1 MVTVKKTPAKAPAKV
16 APVKRRTPKP
26 KAEQTINVSVAAPA
40 PAPKPEAK
48 KDDSTVGK
56 IIGLI
61 EWVDNPFKL
70 FTVILLSFLFFAG
83 YFAWDSR
90 QVILNAITN
99 SSHQPELK
107 EIKVLE
113 HVAQKLQKDLEAETV
128 LVHKVNLV
136 VNSRTTLLA
145 YGPKS
150 REVTLDGYNST
161 LFGKDPARN
170 AAVIAMMNGEV
181 YCDKL
186 VATGKTSDWEEKQG
200 VTFICRGSIPPEMG
214 AFEGYISVGFTK
226 EPQDLGAVKTR
237 INLASTEMAK

>member
-1 MVTVKKTPAKAPAKV
+1 MVTKKPPVKAPAKV

-26 KAEQTINVSVAAPA
+26 KIEVIVAPP
-40 PAPKPEAK
+40 PAPKPEVK

-56 IIGLI
+56 VIGLI

-90 QVILNAITN
+90 TVILNAITS
-99 SSHQPELK
+99 SSHQPQLK

-128 LVHKVNLV
+128 LVHKVTLV
-136 VNSRTTLLA
+136 VNSRVTLLS
-145 YGPKS
+145 YGPKG
-150 REVTLDGYNST
+150 RDTILDGYNST
-161 LFGKDPARN
+161 LFGKDSTRN
-170 AAVIAMMNGEV
+170 TAVIAMMNGEV

-186 VATGKTSDWEEKQG
+186 VASGKTSEWEEKQG
-200 VTFICRGSIPPEMG
+200 VGFICRGSIPPEMG

-237 INLASTEMAK
+237 INLAATEMAK

>member
-1 MVTVKKTPAKAPAKV
+1 MVTAKTAAKV
-16 APVKRRTPKP
+16 APVKRRVVKP
-26 KAEQTINVSVAAPA
+26 TAE
-40 PAPKPEAK
+40 APKVEAPK
-48 KDDSTVGK
+48 STDTLGK
-56 IIGLI
+56 VIGLI

-70 FTVILLSFLFFAG
+70 FTVILLSFLAFAG

-90 QVILNAITN
+90 VVILSAITN
-99 SSHQPELK
+99 SSHQPMLK

-113 HVAQKLQKDLEAETV
+113 NVAQRLQKDLEAETV
-128 LVHKVNLV
+128 LVHKVALM
-136 VNSRTTLLA
+136 VNGRTTLLA
-145 YGPKS
+145 YGPKG
-150 REVTLDGYNST
+150 RDAFLDGYNST

-186 VATGKTSDWEEKQG
+186 VSSGKTSEWEEKQG
-200 VTFICRGSIPPEMG
+200 VNYICRGSIPPEMG
-214 AFEGYISVGFTK
+214 AFEGYVSVGFTK

>member
-1 MVTVKKTPAKAPAKV
+1 MVTKKVPAKV
-16 APVKRRTPKP
+16 APVKRRTATPKV
-26 KAEQTINVSVAAPA
+26 EVAS
-40 PAPKPEAK
+40 KPEAK

-56 IIGLI
+56 VIGLI

-90 QVILNAITN
+90 TVILNAITS
-99 SSHQPELK
+99 SSHQPQLK

-113 HVAQKLQKDLEAETV
+113 HVAERLKKDLEAETV
-128 LVHKVNLV
+128 LVHKVALV
-136 VNSRTTLLA
+136 VNSRVTLLS
-145 YGPKS
+145 YGPKG
-150 REVTLDGYNST
+150 RDTTLDGYNST
-161 LFGKDPARN
+161 LFGKDATRN

-181 YCDKL
+181 HCDKL
-186 VATGKTSDWEEKQG
+186 VASGKTSDWEEKQG
-200 VTFICRGSIPPEMG
+200 VNYICRGSIPPEMG

>member
-1 MVTVKKTPAKAPAKV
+1 MVTKKPPAKV

-26 KAEQTINVSVAAPA
+26 KTEQTINVSVAAPA
-40 PAPKPEAK
+40 AKTEAK
-48 KDDSTVGK
+48 KDDSVIGK
-56 IIGLI
+56 VIGLI

-90 QVILNAITN
+90 TVILNAITN
-99 SSHQPELK
+99 SNHQAELK

-113 HVAQKLQKDLEAETV
+113 HVAQRLQKDLEAETV
-128 LVHKVNLV
+128 LVHKVALV

-145 YGPKS
+145 YSSKG
-150 REVTLDGYNST
+150 RETILDGYNST
-161 LFGKDPARN
+161 LFGKDAARN

-186 VATGKTSDWEEKQG
+186 IPTGKTSEWEEKQG
-200 VTFICRGSIPPEMG
+200 VGYICRGSIPPEMG

-237 INLASTEMAK
+237 INLAATEMAK

>member
-1 MVTVKKTPAKAPAKV
+1 MVTKKPPAKV

-40 PAPKPEAK
+40 SKPEAK
-48 KDDSTVGK
+48 KDDSAIGK
-56 IIGLI
+56 VIGLI

-90 QVILNAITN
+90 TVILNAITS
-99 SSHQPELK
+99 SSHQPQLK

-113 HVAQKLQKDLEAETV
+113 HIAERLKKDLEAETV
-128 LVHKVNLV
+128 LVHKVALV
-136 VNSRTTLLA
+136 VNSRVTLLA
-145 YGPKS
+145 YGPKG
-150 REVTLDGYNST
+150 RDITLDGYNST
-161 LFGKDPARN
+161 LFGKDATRN
-170 AAVIAMMNGEV
+170 SAVIAMMNGEV
-181 YCDKL
+181 HCDKL
-186 VATGKTSDWEEKQG
+186 VASGKTSDWEEKQG
-200 VTFICRGSIPPEMG
+200 VGYICRGSIPPEMG

-237 INLASTEMAK
+237 INLAATEMAK

>member
-1 MVTVKKTPAKAPAKV
+1 MVTAKKPPAKV

-26 KAEQTINVSVAAPA
+26 KAEQTINVSVAAPVPVKA
-40 PAPKPEAK
+40 EAK

-56 IIGLI
+56 VIGLI

-90 QVILNAITN
+90 TVILNAITS
-99 SSHQPELK
+99 SSHQPQLK

-128 LVHKVNLV
+128 LVHKVTLV
-136 VNSRTTLLA
+136 VNSRVTLLA
-145 YGPKS
+145 YGPKG
-150 REVTLDGYNST
+150 RETLLDGYNST
-161 LFGKDPARN
+161 LFGKDVARN
-170 AAVIAMMNGEV
+170 SAVIAMMNGEV

-186 VATGKTSDWEEKQG
+186 VASGKTSEWEEKQG
-200 VTFICRGSIPPEMG
+200 VGYICRGSIPPEMG

-237 INLASTEMAK
+237 INLAATEMAK